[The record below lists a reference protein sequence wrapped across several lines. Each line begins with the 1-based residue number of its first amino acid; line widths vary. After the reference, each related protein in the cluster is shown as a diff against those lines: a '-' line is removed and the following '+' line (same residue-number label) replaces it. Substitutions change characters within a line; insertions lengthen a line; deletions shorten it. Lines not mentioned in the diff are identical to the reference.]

1 MASHGSDLDYDDD
14 PDYYR
19 ASAPSGRFERLSR
32 PLIDS
37 VRNGWQSHTNP
48 AYHSLSSSPDNK
60 NPGWIQIAV
69 SVISAPRFRRYVLVY
84 LTLLTLGWAGWVFM
98 LSPTLKDRENLAQ
111 SLDPLQ
117 MDKGGWFGTNSL
129 PTFDNLIQIGTL
141 DPTLVPGAEAVADG
155 SRSEKRLIM
164 IGDVHGCKEE
174 LVKLLEKVKFS
185 REDGDHIIFTG
196 DLINK
201 GPDSVGVV
209 DLAREIGASSVRG
222 NHEDRILLQ
231 RQDIETT
238 NKTNATESKDDTD
251 FFSSKEIDERSLARS
266 FSKEQIDWLNSWPV
280 ILDIGQ
286 VPKMGQVVVVH
297 GGLVPGVD
305 LEKQDLST
313 VMTMRSIDKS
323 THVPSSDSNGVKWD
337 KVRPF

>member
-174 LVKLLEKVKFS
+174 RMCF
-185 REDGDHIIFTG
+185 
-196 DLINK
+196 
-201 GPDSVGVV
+201 
-209 DLAREIGASSVRG
+209 
-222 NHEDRILLQ
+222 
-231 RQDIETT
+231 
-238 NKTNATESKDDTD
+238 
-251 FFSSKEIDERSLARS
+251 
-266 FSKEQIDWLNSWPV
+266 
-280 ILDIGQ
+280 
-286 VPKMGQVVVVH
+286 
-297 GGLVPGVD
+297 
-305 LEKQDLST
+305 
-313 VMTMRSIDKS
+313 
-323 THVPSSDSNGVKWD
+323 
-337 KVRPF
+337 